1 MRFSVKPRDRIFRK
15 GSGILSLV
23 KNIGKNFGKSTG
35 KSISKNLSNK
45 QSQKLLDYV
54 KQAATDVLKT
64 SSKRIIQK
72 IAEATD
78 DLIVNEIAYR
88 IAKVSRSSPHNNSG
102 TIANEHDKEIPEER
116 YISPKGRQKI
126 IDDLKLI

>member
-1 MRFSVKPRDRIFRK
+1 MWFSVKPRDRIFRK
-15 GSGILSLV
+15 GSGILSLA
-23 KNIGKNFGKSTG
+23 KNIGKNIGKSIG

-88 IAKVSRSSPHNNSG
+88 IAKVSKSSPHNNSG
-102 TIANEHDKEIPEER
+102 TIANEHDKKIPKER
-116 YISPKGRQKI
+116 YIPPKGRQKI
-126 IDDLKLI
+126 IDDVKLI